1 MLLSNGKNFECYLLF
16 YDKKWIY
23 LKSTQICDSPILDK
37 LLNFIFHTIIKRK
50 IFFFKRM
57 KNYE

>member
-16 YDKKWIY
+16 YDKKRIY
-23 LKSTQICDSPILDK
+23 LKSTQICDNPILDK

-50 IFFFKRM
+50 IFFLKG
-57 KNYE
+57 